1 MLDKEMYNVL
11 LEAMALGDA
20 GKAIENQE
28 KRGQTSFVA
37 SEMLPIRCP
46 RVELEALGFVFGK
59 EVDALF
65 IECQFPPGWTKRPTD
80 HSMWSELVDPAGN
93 VRGSIFY
100 KAAFYD
106 RDAFMHLSG

>member
-46 RVELEALGFVFGK
+46 RVEPIPARLDKTAY
-59 EVDALF
+59 
-65 IECQFPPGWTKRPTD
+65 RPFD
-80 HSMWSELVDPAGN
+80 V
-93 VRGSIFY
+93 VRT
-100 KAAFYD
+100 
-106 RDAFMHLSG
+106 R